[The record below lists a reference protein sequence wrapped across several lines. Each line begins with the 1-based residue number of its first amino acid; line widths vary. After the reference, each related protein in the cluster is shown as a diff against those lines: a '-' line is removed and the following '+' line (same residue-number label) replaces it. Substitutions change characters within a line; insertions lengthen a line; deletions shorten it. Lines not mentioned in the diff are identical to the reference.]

1 MKPAFSQ
8 LIIFC
13 RDVNTLA
20 CFYTQKLGLEV
31 VGQIHPEWT
40 VLKAGDVE
48 IGLHK
53 IDNADHTDRPSA
65 KNMKMVFRL
74 SGDISQIRQKLID
87 QGVKMREVKDF
98 SSVPYFI
105 CDGEDPEGNVFQLT
119 VINT

>member
-13 RDVNTLA
+13 RDVNNLA
-20 CFYTQKLGLEV
+20 CFYTQKLGLKV

-53 IDNADHTDRPSA
+53 IGNAYHTDMPSV

-74 SGDISQIRQKLID
+74 SEDISHIRQKLID
-87 QGVKMREVKDF
+87 QGVKMGDIKDF
-98 SSVPYFI
+98 ASVPYLI

-119 VINT
+119 VIKA